1 MKRKITALLLAA
13 AAIMPAAAQELRTSY
28 FMETSDYRHY
38 MNPALLD
45 HGYVGM
51 PLVLG
56 NLNLGTTG
64 NFGISNFVY
73 KMGKDWQGYG
83 EKGRTYTTFMH
94 PNVDAKKF
102 LGDLHEN
109 NRLNANLRY
118 TLVSVGFKAF
128 GGVNVV
134 DLSLRSNTGVNLPK
148 DFFAFAKEMSA
159 DKEYNFSKLGVRTE
173 NMLELGLGHS
183 HKIDDKWTVGAKVK
197 FLLGLAYA
205 DFSADNMSI
214 TMGRDM
220 WSLKGD
226 VNMTA
231 ALLGMKFKT
240 GTKTDPDNP
249 NRTEMEFDDMD
260 FSFGIPGVGL
270 AFDLG
275 ATYKVMDNL
284 TVSAAVT
291 DLGFVSWKNAQKASA
306 RSEWSFDGFDKDI
319 YVGDNDDLEDD
330 RNSATLDDQFETL
343 GDDLEDM
350 FKVYND
356 GTKTSARALAA
367 TINVGAEYA
376 LPQYDKL
383 RFGFLYTS
391 RIQGKYSWHQG
402 MLSAN
407 VRPAKWFEA
416 SLSGAV
422 SSTGATAGLVID
434 FHAPHFNFFVGADRF
449 MSKLTKDFI
458 PVSKANSSV
467 SLGFSFPLGKAEK

>member
-28 FMETSDYRHY
+28 FMTTSDYRHE

-45 HGYVGM
+45 HGYVSL
-51 PLVLG
+51 PLILG

-73 KMGKDWQGYG
+73 KMEPEWQGYG
-83 EKGRTYTTFMH
+83 IKGRTYTTFMH

-102 LGDLHEN
+102 LDDLKEN
-109 NRLNANLRY
+109 NRMSLNLKY
-118 TLVSVGFKAF
+118 TLLSVGFKAF

-134 DLSLRSNTGVNLPK
+134 DLSLRSNTNVNLPK
-148 DFFAFAKEMSA
+148 SLFAFAKEMNPN
-159 DKEYNFSKLGVRTE
+159 KEYNISNMGMRTE

-183 HKIDDKWTVGAKVK
+183 HKIDDKWTVGGKVK
-197 FLLGLAYA
+197 LLFGLAYA
-205 DFSADNMSI
+205 DFTADDVSI
-214 TMGRDM
+214 TMGDDQWR
-220 WSLKGD
+220 LKGD

-231 ALLGMKFKT
+231 ALMATKFKSNEN
-240 GTKTDPDNP
+240 KKDPDNP
-249 NRTEMEFDDMD
+249 NRAEFDGLDD
-260 FSFGIPGVGL
+260 FKAGLGGFGL

-275 ATYKVMDNL
+275 ATYKPIDNL

-291 DLGFVSWKNAQKASA
+291 DLGFVSWSKAQHASS
-306 RSEWSFDGFDKDI
+306 RSEWTFDGFDQDI
-319 YVGDNDDLEDD
+319 YVGDNDDLDPD
-330 RNSATLDDQFETL
+330 RNAANLDDQFETL

-356 GTKTSARALAA
+356 GEKSTTRALAA

-376 LPQYDKL
+376 LPMYDKL

-391 RIQGKYSWHQG
+391 RIAGKYSWHQG

-422 SSTGATAGLVID
+422 SSSGATAGLVID
-434 FHAPHFNFFVGADRF
+434 FHAPHFNFFIGADRF
-449 MSKLTKDFI
+449 MSKVTKDFI
-458 PVSKANSSV
+458 PVNKANSSV
-467 SLGFSFPLGKAEK
+467 SLGFSFPLK